1 MPENEKPVMPENE
14 KPVIHTT
21 EISEESM
28 KERIEL
34 IKLLFSMTPDER
46 RQVLTEFEK
55 KRRTLSPV

>member
-1 MPENEKPVMPENE
+1 MPENE